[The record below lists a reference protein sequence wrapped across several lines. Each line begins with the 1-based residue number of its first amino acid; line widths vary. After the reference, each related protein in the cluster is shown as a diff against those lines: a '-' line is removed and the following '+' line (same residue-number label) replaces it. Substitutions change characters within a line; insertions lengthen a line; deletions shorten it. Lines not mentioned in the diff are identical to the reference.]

1 MNMTLKQL
9 ATEIEK
15 LKPVQRSRLLKML
28 DTPEAPK
35 GRRGGPDDPF
45 SKFIG
50 KYRGSKSGSTTYEE
64 DLYGG
69 DQPL

>member
-1 MNMTLKQL
+1 MTLRQL

-15 LKPVQRSRLLKML
+15 LKPGQRDKLMKML
-28 DTPEAPK
+28 EKPRETEHW
-35 GRRGGPDDPF
+35 RGSPDDPF

-50 KYRGSKSGSTTYEE
+50 KFRGSKSGSLTYKE

-69 DQPL
+69 DRPL

>member
-1 MNMTLKQL
+1 MTLRQL

-15 LKPVQRSRLLKML
+15 LKPGQRDKLLKML
-28 DTPEAPK
+28 AKQREHW
-35 GRRGGPDDPF
+35 RGSPDDPF

-50 KYRGSKSGSTTYEE
+50 KFRGSKSGSLTYKE

-69 DQPL
+69 DCPL